1 MQHRNNIRLTNQRK
15 VIIEE
20 LRQLQTHPTA
30 DELYEI
36 VRRRLPHISLGTVY
50 RNLEFLAGKGII
62 RKLEIGGAQKRFD
75 GDLDI
80 HQHIR
85 CTECGRIDDLPAGTA
100 VTRCDRE
107 ILENTGYE
115 IIERRVEFIGICPG
129 CRAQRSG
136 DDTDHGGGSD
146 TH

>member
-1 MQHRNNIRLTNQRK
+1 MQPQNNIRLTNRRK

-20 LRQLQTHPTA
+20 LRKLHTHPTA
-30 DELYEI
+30 DELYEV
-36 VRRRLPHISLGTVY
+36 VRKRLPRISLGTVY

-62 RKLEIGGAQKRFD
+62 RKLEIGGTQKRFD

-85 CTECGRIDDLPAGTA
+85 CTECERIDDLPAGTA

-115 IIERRVEFIGICPG
+115 IIERRVEFIGICPA
-129 CRAQRSG
+129 CRARRAGEGPGHSG
-136 DDTDHGGGSD
+136 VVD